1 MMDSLLEDE
10 DAIELIVSEEEGV
23 EELGTIEVVSDD
35 DKDVVLVTNE
45 EIRELSSD
53 EGFSD
58 GVETSPPP
66 QAANKMVRLDKKVNF
81 FMIFPPLTSTK

>member
-35 DKDVVLVTNE
+35 VKDVVLVTNE

-53 EGFSD
+53 EGFCD

-66 QAANKMVRLDKKVNF
+66 QATNKTVKLDNKVNF
-81 FMIFPPLTSTK
+81 FMLFPPLT